1 MRERCYS
8 ARRMR
13 RVTVMRAALVA
24 SLLATQGGG
33 RASGQVETPPPPLR
47 EQIVFLYYADLAQ
60 AEAFFGKGLG
70 FEQTMDKDWVKIY
83 RTAGGSSVGAVKE
96 GRGFHKPSPSKPVM
110 ISWAV
115 DDLDPW
121 YRRVTAAGIK
131 VLKPPQTSAD
141 PPARTF
147 LVADPTG
154 YTFEFLQWL
163 RP

>member
-1 MRERCYS
+1 M
-8 ARRMR
+8 
-13 RVTVMRAALVA
+13 VMRAALVA
-24 SLLATQGGG
+24 ALLSTYGDA
-33 RASGQVETPPPPLR
+33 RASEQTRVPSPPVK
-47 EQIVFLYYADLAQ
+47 EQIVFLYYADLDA
-60 AEAFFGKGLG
+60 ADAFFGKGLG
-70 FEQTMDKDWVKIY
+70 LEKTMDKDWVKIY
-83 RTAGGSSVGAVKE
+83 RTAGGSFVGAVKE

-121 YRRVTAAGIK
+121 YHKVTAAGIK
-131 VLKPPQTSAD
+131 VLKTPQTSAD
-141 PPARTF
+141 PPVRTF

>member
-1 MRERCYS
+1 MD
-8 ARRMR
+8 
-13 RVTVMRAALVA
+13 RVTVLRAVLVA
-24 SLLATQGGG
+24 VLLSTQGDALA
-33 RASGQVETPPPPLR
+33 RGQAAMPSPPLE
-47 EQIVFLYYADLAQ
+47 EQIVFLYYTDLAA
-60 AEAFFGKGLG
+60 AEDFFGKGLG
-70 FEQTMDKDWVKIY
+70 LEKTMDKDWVKIY

-115 DDLDPW
+115 DDLDHW
-121 YRRVTAAGIK
+121 YRKVTAAGIK
-131 VLKPPQTSAD
+131 ILKPPQTSAD

-147 LVADPTG
+147 LVEDPTG